1 MNSSNSKNKG
11 GRPKKTIQRSHRL
24 RVACSAL
31 ELEIIEGKAKQVRLT
46 ISEFLREAA
55 LNIQIVSRQKTL
67 PKEVLEFTAQLN
79 HLAANVNSL
88 AYKNNAAQI
97 FNAFE
102 RLELKQLAADVKQL
116 AQDIK
121 SFLQ

>member
-1 MNSSNSKNKG
+1 MNTPNEKNKG
-11 GRPKKTIQRSHRL
+11 GRPKKSVKRSFRL
-24 RVACSAL
+24 RVACTAL
-31 ELEIIEGKAKQVRLT
+31 ELEIIEDKAKQVQLT

-55 LNIQIVSRQKTL
+55 VSSQIVARQKTL
-67 PKEVLEFTAQLN
+67 PKEILDLTGNLN
-79 HLAANVNSL
+79 HLAANINSL

-102 RLELKQLAADVKQL
+102 RSELRQLAGQVKQL

-121 SFLQ
+121 NYLQ

>member
-1 MNSSNSKNKG
+1 MNSSKNKG

>member
-11 GRPKKTIQRSHRL
+11 GRPKKAIQRSHRL

-31 ELEIIEGKAKQVRLT
+31 ELEIIEGKAKQVQLT

-55 LNIQIVSRQKTL
+55 LNSQIVTRQKTL

-79 HLAANVNSL
+79 HLAANINSL

-97 FNAFE
+97 FNPFE

>member
-31 ELEIIEGKAKQVRLT
+31 ELEIIEGKAEQVQLT

-55 LNIQIVSRQKTL
+55 LNSQIVSRQKTL
-67 PKEVLEFTAQLN
+67 PKEILEFTAQLN
-79 HLAANVNSL
+79 HLAANINSL

-121 SFLQ
+121 NYLQ

>member
-1 MNSSNSKNKG
+1 MNSKNSKNKG

-31 ELEIIEGKAKQVRLT
+31 ELEIIEGKAEQVQLT

-55 LNIQIVSRQKTL
+55 LNSQIVSRQKTL
-67 PKEVLEFTAQLN
+67 PKEILEFTAQLN
-79 HLAANVNSL
+79 HLAANINSL

-121 SFLQ
+121 NYLQ

>member
-1 MNSSNSKNKG
+1 MNSNNSKNKG

-31 ELEIIEGKAKQVRLT
+31 ELEIVEGKAKQVQLT

-55 LNIQIVSRQKTL
+55 LNSQIVTRQKTL
-67 PKEVLEFTAQLN
+67 PKEVLAFTAQLN
-79 HLAANVNSL
+79 HLAANINSL

-121 SFLQ
+121 NYLQ

>member
-11 GRPKKTIQRSHRL
+11 GRPKKTIQRSYRL

-31 ELEIIEGKAKQVRLT
+31 ELGIIEGKAKQVQLT

-55 LNIQIVSRQKTL
+55 LNSQIVSRQKTL
-67 PKEVLEFTAQLN
+67 PKEVLAFTAQLN
-79 HLAANVNSL
+79 HLAANINSL

-121 SFLQ
+121 NYLQ

>member
-1 MNSSNSKNKG
+1 M
-11 GRPKKTIQRSHRL
+11 QRSHRL

-31 ELEIIEGKAKQVRLT
+31 ELEIIEGKAEQVQLT

-55 LNIQIVSRQKTL
+55 LNSQIVSRQKTL
-67 PKEVLEFTAQLN
+67 PKEILEFTAQLN
-79 HLAANVNSL
+79 HLAANINSL

-121 SFLQ
+121 NYLQ

>member
-1 MNSSNSKNKG
+1 MNSNNSKNKG

-24 RVACSAL
+24 RVACNAL
-31 ELEIIEGKAKQVRLT
+31 ELEIIEEKAKQGQLS

-55 LNIQIVSRQKTL
+55 LNSNVVARQKAL
-67 PKEVLEFTAQLN
+67 PKEVLNFTADLN
-79 HLAANVNSL
+79 HLVANVNSL

-121 SFLQ
+121 NYLQ

>member
-1 MNSSNSKNKG
+1 MDNINHKNKG
-11 GRPKKTIQRSHRL
+11 SRPKKTIQRSHRL

-31 ELEIIEGKAKQVRLT
+31 ELEIIEGKAKQVQLT

-55 LNIQIVSRQKTL
+55 LNSQIFSRQKTL

-121 SFLQ
+121 NHLQ